1 MPGNVP
7 VSFRAISWRSA
18 GLTMSYRSNTER
30 VLWPVTVIATRSDT
44 PGPDEVADG
53 RPAEVMTEP
62 ARNARL

>member
-1 MPGNVP
+1 
-7 VSFRAISWRSA
+7 
-18 GLTMSYRSNTER
+18 MSYRSNTER